1 MQLAGIPVRDEDVF
15 KLAGGGFEV
24 VADKLDHAPLLEMKV
39 LALTVTDRESLLRAL
54 DGSSRVSQAG
64 SRLVLGAF
72 VRTAGRWP
80 REPILGRIGYPG
92 S

>member
-1 MQLAGIPVRDEDVF
+1 
-15 KLAGGGFEV
+15 
-24 VADKLDHAPLLEMKV
+24 V

-72 VRTAGRWP
+72 VRTAGRCL
-80 REPILGRIGYPG
+80 EPKTLMCRAFYDGP
-92 S
+92 